1 MLKFVTCP
9 ELGREAR
16 IDAQP
21 ARRAHRER
29 VLYCSLWDR
38 EEVVETCQESC
49 IASIRARAKG
59 RNQLV

>member
-9 ELGREAR
+9 ELSRDAR

-21 ARRAHRER
+21 ARRAQRER
-29 VLYCSLWDR
+29 VLYCSLWDC
-38 EEVVETCQESC
+38 EEVVETCQEGC

-59 RNQLV
+59 RNHPV